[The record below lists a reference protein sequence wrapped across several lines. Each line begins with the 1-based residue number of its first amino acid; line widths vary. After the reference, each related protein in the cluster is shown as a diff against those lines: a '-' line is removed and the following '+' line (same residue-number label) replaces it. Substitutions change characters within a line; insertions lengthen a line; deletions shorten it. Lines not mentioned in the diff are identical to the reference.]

1 MPSNKPDIATQ
12 NLPVVQAIQRHELTL
27 LRLDDLLRHNVS
39 GDGPICTLAKD
50 LCTRLLDFAIR
61 LTSAKRKIL
70 EDIELYCTEE
80 TGVLTE
86 LPKTEQRLR
95 RKNACD
101 KLVLVPGKLDHATV
115 VAYNVGRYTAE
126 DDKPTV
132 RKATGR
138 EREGRSSSRES
149 SGSHVKVKKS
159 SSSVGETRKVKVVMK
174 STKSDDEVNKNKEE
188 SSTKKDRTSVYEND
202 VDKDKRFE
210 TSL

>member
-1 MPSNKPDIATQ
+1 MPTNKPDIATQ

-70 EDIELYCTEE
+70 EDVELYCTEE
-80 TGVLTE
+80 NGVLTE

-132 RKATGR
+132 RKAMSK
-138 EREGRSSSRES
+138 EREGRSSRES

-174 STKSDDEVNKNKEE
+174 ATKSDDDVNRNKEE
-188 SSTKKDRTSVYEND
+188 SSTKKERTSVYEND
-202 VDKDKRFE
+202 VEKDKRFE